1 MCQWRS
7 ESCPLFTVAA
17 QLREEGSSV
26 DARNGHTQMDR
37 DSVGAP
43 SPTPEDCH
51 EQTTNEETIKEA
63 MTTFIITKVR
73 SPEDLTVIE
82 DLFIAYTKWL
92 NIDLAY
98 QNFKAEL
105 ASLPGKYSP
114 PGGELLL
121 ARSTTSKEPLGCVA
135 LRPLM
140 VPACAEM
147 KRLYVTPEGR
157 GTGVGK
163 ALIKAIMA
171 IAKESG
177 YTEIKL
183 DTLRHMEAALGI
195 YKSFGFTEC
204 EKYYETPMEDTV
216 FLKKE
221 L

>member
-1 MCQWRS
+1 MAT
-7 ESCPLFTVAA
+7 FTIA
-17 QLREEGSSV
+17 
-26 DARNGHTQMDR
+26 
-37 DSVGAP
+37 
-43 SPTPEDCH
+43 
-51 EQTTNEETIKEA
+51 
-63 MTTFIITKVR
+63 KVR
-73 SPEDLTVIE
+73 TPDDLAVVK

-98 QNFKAEL
+98 QNFEAEL
-105 ASLPGKYSP
+105 ASLPGKYAP
-114 PGGELLL
+114 PVGELLL
-121 ARSTTSKEPLGCVA
+121 ARSTASNKPLGCVA

-163 ALIKAIMA
+163 ALIKEIMNV
-171 IAKESG
+171 AKESG

-195 YKSFGFTEC
+195 YNKFGFVEC
-204 EKYYETPMEDTV
+204 EKYYETPMENTV
-216 FLKKE
+216 FLRQE

>member
-1 MCQWRS
+1 MKKFQVRHWK
-7 ESCPLFTVAA
+7 T
-17 QLREEGSSV
+17 
-26 DARNGHTQMDR
+26 
-37 DSVGAP
+37 
-43 SPTPEDCH
+43 H
-51 EQTTNEETIKEA
+51 EQTRNEETIKEA
-63 MTTFIITKVR
+63 MTTFVITKVR
-73 SPEDLTVIE
+73 SPEDLTVVS

-92 NIDLAY
+92 NIDLTY

-105 ASLPGKYSP
+105 TSLPGKYSP

-121 ARSTTSKEPLGCVA
+121 ARSTISKEPLGCVA

-140 VPACAEM
+140 APACAEL

-171 IAKESG
+171 TGKESG

-195 YKSFGFTEC
+195 YKSFGFVEC

>member
-1 MCQWRS
+1 MIPVTS
-7 ESCPLFTVAA
+7 EQAMETFT
-17 QLREEGSSV
+17 
-26 DARNGHTQMDR
+26 
-37 DSVGAP
+37 
-43 SPTPEDCH
+43 
-51 EQTTNEETIKEA
+51 
-63 MTTFIITKVR
+63 ITKVR
-73 SPEDLTVIE
+73 TGEDIAIIE
-82 DLFIAYTKWL
+82 RLFIDYTKWL
-92 NIDLAY
+92 NIDLTY
-98 QNFKAEL
+98 QDFEAEL
-105 ASLPGKYSP
+105 ALLPGKYAP

-121 ARSTTSKEPLGCVA
+121 ARATASNKPLGCVA

-140 VPACAEM
+140 APTCAEM

-163 ALIKAIMA
+163 ALIMEIMA

-195 YKSFGFTEC
+195 YKRFGFTEC

-221 L
+221 F